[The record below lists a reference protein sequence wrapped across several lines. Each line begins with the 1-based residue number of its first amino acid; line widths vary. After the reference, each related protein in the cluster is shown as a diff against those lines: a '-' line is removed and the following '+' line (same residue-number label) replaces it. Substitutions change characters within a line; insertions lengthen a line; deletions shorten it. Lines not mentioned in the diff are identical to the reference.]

1 VLVIRTAVPATAE
14 HPRQAAQGP
23 MGIPVN
29 IWTVGV
35 ALTVSGW
42 WWAARQMRRHSGGD
56 YNFAP
61 VIYLGVAVAATAVL
75 WAGIVV
81 AWLSR

>member
-1 VLVIRTAVPATAE
+1 MP
-14 HPRQAAQGP
+14 
-23 MGIPVN
+23 IPVN
-29 IWTVGV
+29 IWTVGA

-61 VIYLGVAVAATAVL
+61 VIYFGLAVAGTALL
-75 WAGIVV
+75 WGGILV
-81 AWLSR
+81 AWLIR